1 MIIINKRI
9 VIIVVLLLCIIVSYF
24 ICRNYTKEQFDDI
37 ETPVYCLMVT
47 GYDKR
52 RRAFALNS
60 ITNFTNQTYKNK
72 HLVIINQDLKSRLL
86 TKTYDNMLEV
96 MVDNTDKTLG
106 ELRNISL
113 QFVPPNA
120 VWTTWDDDDWRSD
133 DYIKTMVSAMEE
145 KDADFLMF
153 TNRIEYNLN
162 TNYMYEITLRSGL
175 MTFFAK
181 ANPFLVYADVSTSE
195 DKAIKDYAFQNI
207 RDMMVIV
214 NNDPLIYVRAIH
226 DHNTSVYAKPD
237 KDNVKDTS
245 NHKNYFERRVS
256 SKNESYLRNILSSY
270 YKKIV

>member
-1 MIIINKRI
+1 M
-9 VIIVVLLLCIIVSYF
+9 VVLLLFIVISYF
-24 ICRNYTKEQFDDI
+24 VFRNYNTERFI
-37 ETPVYCLMVT
+37 EEEYKTPVYCLMVT

-52 RRAFALNS
+52 RRAYALNS
-60 ITNFTNQTYKNK
+60 ITNFKNQTYKNK
-72 HLVIINQDLKSRLL
+72 HLVIINQDLESRLL

-133 DYIKTMVSAMEE
+133 DYIKTMMSTM
-145 KDADFLMF
+145 KKQDADFLMF
-153 TNRIEYNLN
+153 TNRVEYNLN
-162 TNYMYEITLRSGL
+162 KNYMYEITLKSGL

-181 ANPFLVYADVSTSE
+181 ANPFLLYADVSTSE
-195 DKAIKDYAFQNI
+195 DKAIKDYAFHNM
-207 RDMMVIV
+207 RDKMAIM
-214 NNDPLIYVRAIH
+214 NNDPSIYVRAIH

-245 NHKNYFERRVS
+245 NHKNYFERSLS

-270 YKKIV
+270 YKKIA